1 MQLAGLSTYRHF
13 DAKVL
18 LAYLQKNGMDYRAKV
33 SAASKIKIMEDT
45 GFTATMLRNAL
56 ADLRRSYK

>member
-1 MQLAGLSTYRHF
+1 MQLAGLSTTRHF

-18 LAYLQKNGMDYRAKV
+18 LNHLQKNGIDYR
-33 SAASKIKIMEDT
+33 SRLPSASKIKIMEDT
-45 GFTATMLRNAL
+45 GFTATMIRNAL